1 MMQLRGWEEQPEL
14 SAFRLGDFRS
24 NTLRSQS
31 GVNDPLSSTS
41 STDLDREQVS
51 STQCGGR
58 RRMHAAQH
66 KKQQRI
72 GKRTA
77 ASLSAASN
85 QKPKKQTPPQEQHCS
100 FWTFHFLLLFLLTP
114 RTKTPQKQT
123 TRSQHETTSA
133 TTAKKERGEK
143 KTVIKFCL
151 EKSLCF
157 SHRQR
162 QQSQSRTEKRT
173 QWGRGR
179 EWMHYDFLLQLRW
192 H

>member
-77 ASLSAASN
+77 ASLSAAPN

-100 FWTFHFLLLFLLTP
+100 FWTFHFLLLTP

-123 TRSQHETTSA
+123 TRSQHKTTSA
-133 TTAKKERGEK
+133 TTAKKERGGK
-143 KTVIKFCL
+143 KNSDQILSRKV
-151 EKSLCF
+151 SLF
-157 SHRQR
+157 LSQTETAE
-162 QQSQSRTEKRT
+162 SKQSREAYT
-173 QWGRGR
+173 
-179 EWMHYDFLLQLRW
+179 LRSG
-192 H
+192 